1 MLVEMLGLL
10 LVLFA
15 LGILVFWQ
23 FSALEKRDRVIR
35 DLQAELRLAGAS
47 GPQQPRD
54 GLMS

>member
-15 LGILVFWQ
+15 LCILVFWQ